1 VRAKTMAHAFDS
13 RLRRGTAKTPIQL
26 TGDVMKIDKLVMKGV
41 EQEGTAGYFFA
52 DFELSCTVKFSGAF
66 AGGRNFD

>member
-1 VRAKTMAHAFDS
+1 
-13 RLRRGTAKTPIQL
+13 
-26 TGDVMKIDKLVMKGV
+26 MKIDKLVMKGV